1 MRKDSETKLPLFTV
15 GVYLTGHG
23 EKEKLL
29 GIGTAHGKKEA
40 GMKAAQVALG
50 NSKAMKTYAEKK
62 RLFVAQ
68 QEQLKE
74 ALEARVD

>member
-1 MRKDSETKLPLFTV
+1 VRKDSETKLPLFTV

-23 EKEKLL
+23 
-29 GIGTAHGKKEA
+29 KKEA
-40 GMKAAQVALG
+40 GMKAAQVALD